1 MSKPKVSISVP
12 KEREQLWDN
21 SIELF
26 LEETGMKGKPSKLS
40 TLVWKMVLESTI
52 VDKRQLAE
60 LATRENMKTAEK
72 KYIVIAL

>member
-26 LEETGMKGKPSKLS
+26 LEETGMKGKPSNCLPLS
-40 TLVWKMVLESTI
+40 GKWC
-52 VDKRQLAE
+52 
-60 LATRENMKTAEK
+60 
-72 KYIVIAL
+72 